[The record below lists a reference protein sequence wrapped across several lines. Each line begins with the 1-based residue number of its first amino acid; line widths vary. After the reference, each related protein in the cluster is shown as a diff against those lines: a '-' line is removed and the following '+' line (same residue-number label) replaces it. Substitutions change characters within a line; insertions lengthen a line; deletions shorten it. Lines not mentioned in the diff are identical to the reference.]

1 MQSTT
6 TIEIPRMIGQVTK
19 ARREELGLT
28 QQQLADAAD
37 VSRPFI
43 NRLEKGTAVAIYP
56 EKLFYVLDAL
66 GITMLLKVD
75 KKPNPKRP
83 NQKDAQKHRDER
95 HMYAPEL
102 WQPRNRS

>member
-1 MQSTT
+1 MQDAT
-6 TIEIPRMIGQVTK
+6 TIEIPRMIGQATK

-28 QQQLADAAD
+28 QQQLADAAG

-43 NRLEKGTAVAIYP
+43 NRLEKGAATAIYP
-56 EKLFYVLDAL
+56 EKLFSVLDTL

-75 KKPNPKRP
+75 KEPNLKQPD
-83 NQKDAQKHRDER
+83 QKDAQKHRGER